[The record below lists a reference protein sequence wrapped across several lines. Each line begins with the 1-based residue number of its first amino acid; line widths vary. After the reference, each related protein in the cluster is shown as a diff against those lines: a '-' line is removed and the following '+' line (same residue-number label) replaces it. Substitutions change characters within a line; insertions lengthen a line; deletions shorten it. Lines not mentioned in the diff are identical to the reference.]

1 MNERRRCVC
10 CRQDRKKVD
19 QEPGEAMC
27 SDTPTGEERLSG
39 WVGQNVQ
46 EAEHDMLFFILSLLG
61 IDSKNMRFPGTWTEN
76 TRGKGSTHL
85 HLSNHILGKMLIYIL
100 IVQQNTSN
108 VFIYTYFSA
117 FRLRVENYLRDKNRK
132 KKMEMQTLAKLKE
145 KFPHMKVSSS
155 SWKSRLPLCSCD
167 PCVSVY
173 NDFFTYLHLDMENK
187 ITCHV
192 IYFR

>member
-1 MNERRRCVC
+1 MS
-10 CRQDRKKVD
+10 RKLN
-19 QEPGEAMC
+19 M
-27 SDTPTGEERLSG
+27 TL
-39 WVGQNVQ
+39 
-46 EAEHDMLFFILSLLG
+46 LFFILSLLG

-108 VFIYTYFSA
+108 VFIYTYFSG

-155 SWKSRLPLCSCD
+155 SWKSRLLLCSCD

-173 NDFFTYLHLDMENK
+173 NDYFTYLHLDMENK